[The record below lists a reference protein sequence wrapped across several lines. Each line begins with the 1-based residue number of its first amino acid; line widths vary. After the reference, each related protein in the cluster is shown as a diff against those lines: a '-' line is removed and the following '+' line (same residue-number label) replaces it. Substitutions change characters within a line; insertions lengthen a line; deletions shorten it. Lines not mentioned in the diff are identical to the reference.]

1 MTKTIELR
9 QLLLQ
14 MRPPGETEWIELSND
29 ASDPKRAWTINAVN
43 IAWQRT
49 SPRDHPE
56 PGEYSLDLLMYQE
69 SVDASILEYDTE
81 VKLAAYVLDP
91 EPPQHRWPILLHGWV
106 TSWTRGLPRADG
118 RCIYHLGIIDPV
130 GRAAAI
136 TIGDEPWPHESGF
149 NRGQRL
155 NKLSPSGPII
165 ADDLPGNV
173 GPRDVDNVALLDV
186 ARATCPPGYIIGIDE
201 YDTSKL
207 AAQPSGSLQ
216 YQTLTAVKLPASIIE
231 DTGRQLDRSATL
243 TEIGITAHWNVDKL
257 EEKATRTIY
266 GSNRRGYTSSRWS
279 IDTDQTYLFDDT
291 RKLTLAWA
299 KRTIDES
306 AEPAIYLPGSPRI
319 LLNRNVAVGNICN
332 LLHAG
337 TRYNSAIEIIDPP
350 SDLDPVH
357 LVIGG
362 SIEVKGMRIKLRL
375 SLVPAGVFGV
385 RRVRWKEVNLA
396 ISPGLSQRTRYDN
409 WEGGWLPARFE
420 DFANM
425 SIT

>member
-1 MTKTIELR
+1 MSKTLDL
-9 QLLLQ
+9 QLLLME
-14 MRPPGETEWIELSND
+14 MRPPGETEWTELTND
-29 ASDPKRAWTINAVN
+29 ASDPERAWTINAVH

-49 SPRDHPE
+49 SPRDHLE
-56 PGEYSLDLLMYQE
+56 PGEYSIDILMHPD
-69 SVDASILEYDTE
+69 SIDASILEYDTE
-81 VKLAAYVLDP
+81 VQLTAYVIDP
-91 EPPQHRWPILLHGWV
+91 EPPQHRWPKLLHGWV

-118 RCIYHLGIIDPV
+118 RCIYRLGIIDPV

-136 TIGDEPWPHESGF
+136 TIGDEPWPHEPASHRF
-149 NRGQRL
+149 DRL
-155 NKLSPSGPII
+155 NTLSPSGPI
-165 ADDLPGNV
+165 LTRYVSGNV

-186 ARATCPPGYIIGIDE
+186 ARATCPPGDIIGIDE
-201 YDTSKL
+201 HETSKL
-207 AAQPSGSLQ
+207 AAQPSASLQ
-216 YQTLTAVKLPASIIE
+216 YQTQTAVKLPASIIE

-243 TEIGITAHWNVDKL
+243 TEIGITAHWNVDDL
-257 EEKATRTIY
+257 EDKATKTIY

-291 RKLTLAWA
+291 RNLTLAWA

-306 AEPAIYLPGSPRI
+306 SEPAVYLPGSPRI

-350 SDLDPVH
+350 SDLDAIH

-362 SIEVKGMRIKLRL
+362 SIAVKGMKLKL
-375 SLVPAGVFGV
+375 SLTLVPAGVFGV
-385 RRVRWKEVNLA
+385 RRVRWKDVNRA
-396 ISPGLSQRTRYDN
+396 TSPGLAQRTRYDK
-409 WEGGWLPARFE
+409 WQGGWLPNRFE
-420 DFANM
+420 DFASM